1 MIYPSPEEGSTDKEN
16 YPNSNLIIK
25 LRSVSLPSK
34 LVEMLT
40 KKSEAMIKKL
50 ALDPAGAKP

>member
-25 LRSVSLPSK
+25 LKSVSLPHK
-34 LVEMLT
+34 LVEMVG
-40 KKSEAMIKKL
+40 KKSEAMVKKL
-50 ALDPAGAKP
+50 VLDPEGAKP

>member
-1 MIYPSPEEGSTDKEN
+1 MIYPTPEEGSTDKEN

-25 LRSVSLPSK
+25 LKSDPLPHK

-40 KKSEAMIKKL
+40 RKSEAMIKKL
-50 ALDPAGAKP
+50 VLDPEGAKP